1 MKLNY
6 HVVGTGP
13 PLLILH
19 GLLGSLDNWA
29 QLANV
34 LGVHFS
40 VFALDLRNHG
50 RSPHDAEFNYD
61 VLAADVVDFIQA
73 QNLGPVHLLG
83 HSMGGKVA
91 MRFAQLHPLRVQKL
105 IVADMAPREYP
116 PRYAEMLD
124 AMAALD
130 LRPFQQRPEVDVAL
144 RSVAPDPLI
153 RQFLLKNLGRDGNG
167 GLSWKPNV
175 PAIRANYHQIRSALP
190 VAPPFDG
197 PTLFV
202 RGGKS
207 DYVRDSDWALVTK
220 MFSQA
225 KLATIATAGHW
236 LHAEAPAEF
245 LRIVTEFLTEEA
257 ADIFAARVESQQE

>member
-1 MKLNY
+1 MTLNY
-6 HVVGTGP
+6 RVVGNGP

-29 QLANV
+29 PLANMLAV
-34 LGVHFS
+34 NFS

-50 RSPHDAEFNYD
+50 RSPHDAEFNYG
-61 VLAADVVDFIQA
+61 VMAADLVEFVQS
-73 QNLGPVHLLG
+73 QNLGPIHLLG

-91 MRFAQLHPLRVQKL
+91 MRFAQLHPLLVQKL

-124 AMAALD
+124 AMVALD
-130 LRPFQQRPEVDVAL
+130 LRRFQQRAEVDAAL
-144 RSVAPDPLI
+144 LPAAPDSVI

-190 VAPPFDG
+190 IAQAFDG

-207 DYVRDSDWALVTK
+207 DHVRDSDWALVAQ
-220 MFSQA
+220 MFPQA
-225 KLATIATAGHW
+225 ELATIAAAGHW

-245 LRIVTEFLTEEA
+245 LRIVTGFLSDE
-257 ADIFAARVESQQE
+257 RSGS

>member
-1 MKLNY
+1 MKLNF
-6 HVVGTGP
+6 HLVGNGP

-34 LGVHFS
+34 LAVNFS

-50 RSPHDAEFNYD
+50 RSPHAAEFNYD
-61 VLAADVVDFIQA
+61 VMAADVAEFIRA
-73 QNLGPVHLLG
+73 QNLGPVQLLG

-91 MRFAQLHPLRVQKL
+91 MRFAQLHPLLVQKL
-105 IVADMAPREYP
+105 VVADMAPREYP

-130 LRPFQQRPEVDVAL
+130 LRQFQQRPEVDGAL
-144 RSVAPDPLI
+144 RAVAPDPLI
-153 RQFLLKNLGRDGNG
+153 RQFLLKNLGRDGHG
-167 GLSWKPNV
+167 GLCWKPNV
-175 PAIRANYHQIRSALP
+175 PAIRTNYHQIRSALP
-190 VAPPFDG
+190 LAPTFDG

-207 DYVRDSDWALVTK
+207 DYVRDADWEAVKK
-220 MFSQA
+220 MFPLA
-225 KLATIATAGHW
+225 RLATITAAGHW
-236 LHAEAPAEF
+236 LHADAPAEF
-245 LRIVTEFLTEEA
+245 LRIVTEFLTGET
-257 ADIFAARVESQQE
+257 ADIFAT

>member
-1 MKLNY
+1 MTLNF
-6 HVVGTGP
+6 HLVGNGP

-29 QLANV
+29 PLANV
-34 LGVHFS
+34 LAVNYS

-50 RSPHDAEFNYD
+50 RSPHDDEFNYD
-61 VLAADVVDFIQA
+61 VMAADVAKFIQA

-91 MRFAQLHPLRVQKL
+91 MRFAQLHSRLVQKL

-130 LRPFQQRPEVDVAL
+130 LQRFQQRPEVDGAL
-144 RSVAPDPLI
+144 QSVAPDPLI

-167 GLSWKPNV
+167 GLCWKPNV
-175 PAIRANYHQIRSALP
+175 SAIRANYHQIRSALP
-190 VAPPFDG
+190 VTPPFAG
-197 PTLFV
+197 PTLFL

-207 DYVRDSDWALVTK
+207 DYVRDADWEVVTK
-220 MFSQA
+220 MFPQA
-225 KLATIATAGHW
+225 KLTTIAAAGHW
-236 LHAEAPAEF
+236 LHAEAPQEF
-245 LRIVTEFLTEEA
+245 LQIVIEFLTGEG
-257 ADIFAARVESQQE
+257 ADIFAD

>member
-1 MKLNY
+1 MTLNF
-6 HVVGTGP
+6 HVVGNGP

-34 LGVHFS
+34 LAVNFS
-40 VFALDLRNHG
+40 VSTLDLRNHG

-61 VLAADVVDFIQA
+61 VMAADVAEFIHV
-73 QNLGPVHLLG
+73 QNLGPAHLLG

-91 MRFAQLHPLRVQKL
+91 MRFAQLHPLLVQKL

-130 LRPFQQRPEVDVAL
+130 LRQFQQRSEVDAAL
-144 RSVAPDPLI
+144 LPVVPDSVV

-167 GLSWKPNV
+167 GLCWKPNV
-175 PAIRANYHQIRSALP
+175 SAIRANYHQIRSALP
-190 VAPPFDG
+190 VAQRFAG

-207 DYVRDSDWALVTK
+207 DYVRDSDWALVAQ
-220 MFSQA
+220 MFPQA
-225 KLATIATAGHW
+225 SLATIGTAGHW

-245 LRIVTEFLTEEA
+245 LRIVTEFLTGEA
-257 ADIFAARVESQQE
+257 ASIFAA